1 MYRMTGLNLL
11 CKVGVQ
17 QIPIKPSM
25 ILHFRRSRVT
35 SLLLDRIPMGHCA
48 SKSTREKEQTVQ
60 KLSEDIPIITVTPPS
75 SVPTQSISNKNVSKR
90 SSQSFV
96 PINNIPP
103 TCEVKCPEEDT
114 VCKDNDFTIHFEFK
128 VKVNGNSTGGIV
140 SQPSDQSLAT
150 IKLCN

>member
-17 QIPIKPSM
+17 QIPIKPSL
-25 ILHFRRSRVT
+25 ILHFQRSRVT

-48 SKSTREKEQTVQ
+48 SKSTRENEQTVQ
-60 KLSEDIPIITVTPPS
+60 KLSKKIPIITVTPPS
-75 SVPTQSISNKNVSKR
+75 SVPTQSISNKNTSKR

-103 TCEVKCPEEDT
+103 TCEEDT
-114 VCKDNDFTIHFEFK
+114 VCEDNEITIHFEFK